1 MKSFRVFELIK
12 CRITLISVDFTII
25 VQYLWLLS
33 HLYWF
38 DPLDLKCVCTNLV
51 FVTRYV
57 RLVNLNRK
65 GIGGHVWQ
73 WDVVYHFEFW
83 WSFFMQRKKKKIW
96 RHVWQWDIAACSVSF
111 WILVIILCAEKE
123 EEKVPVD
130 DTPCLICH
138 KSTHPDMV
146 SFCVWLS
153 IGKRNSLDSFV
164 AALFKNGPLTPPCRS
179 APTPP
184 PSVGTT
190 TPQPRTKE
198 WVGSAY
204 NCITITVSD
213 SESPVV
219 NMH

>member
-1 MKSFRVFELIK
+1 MFILLLIVWHIIINLPVGLCASLVAHFCKELFMKSFRVFELNK
-12 CRITLISVDFTII
+12 CRIILISVDFTIV

-57 RLVNLNRK
+57 RQVNLNRK
-65 GIGGHVWQ
+65 GIWG
-73 WDVVYHFEFW
+73 
-83 WSFFMQRKKKKIW
+83 
-96 RHVWQWDIAACSVSF
+96 HVWQWDIAACSVSF
-111 WILVIILCAEKE
+111 WILMVILCAEKE

-153 IGKRNSLDSFV
+153 IGKQNSLYRLFYGCFV
-164 AALFKNGPLTPPCRS
+164 
-179 APTPP
+179 
-184 PSVGTT
+184 
-190 TPQPRTKE
+190 
-198 WVGSAY
+198 
-204 NCITITVSD
+204 
-213 SESPVV
+213 
-219 NMH
+219 